1 MDLLQEL
8 GADPRGLH
16 DLEIVVR
23 YTLEISNVSTVE
35 LAELLAS
42 KVGTEA
48 GETVMTTAEQL
59 REQGLEQGRR
69 DVLLR
74 QIHFRF
80 GALAEEHVQR
90 VKSADSK
97 RLDALTERVL
107 TATSVGDL
115 FR

>member
-1 MDLLQEL
+1 M
-8 GADPRGLH
+8 
-16 DLEIVVR
+16 
-23 YTLEISNVSTVE
+23 E
-35 LAELLAS
+35 LAGLLAS
-42 KVGTEA
+42 KVGADA

-59 REQGLEQGRR
+59 REQGIERGIEQGLEKGLEQGLEQGRR

-74 QIHFRF
+74 QIHLRF
-80 GALAEEHVQR
+80 GALAEEYVLR

>member
-1 MDLLQEL
+1 M
-8 GADPRGLH
+8 
-16 DLEIVVR
+16 
-23 YTLEISNVSTVE
+23 E
-35 LAELLAS
+35 LAGLLAS
-42 KVGTEA
+42 KVGADA

-59 REQGLEQGRR
+59 REQGIERGIEQGLEKGLEQGRR

-74 QIHFRF
+74 QIHLRF
-80 GALAEEHVQR
+80 GALAEEYVLR